1 LVTQR
6 GNLRLIAPVDGLV
19 SSRDAD
25 PGTTVVAGQ
34 AVVEV
39 IDPKSLWLNVR
50 FDQISAAGL
59 AAGLPTH
66 IVLRSRSGHVLAG
79 HLLRVEPKADAVT
92 EEMLAK
98 VSFDLPPDPLPPL
111 GELAEVTVDLPALP
125 AAPVIPNAAIHR
137 ENGQV
142 GVWQAMGGDLHF
154 TPVKLGVADLD
165 GQVQIRDGLKN
176 SDQVVV
182 YSEKVLTAHS
192 RIHVVEHIPG
202 AAR

>member
-1 LVTQR
+1 
-6 GNLRLIAPVDGLV
+6 
-19 SSRDAD
+19 
-25 PGTTVVAGQ
+25 
-34 AVVEV
+34 
-39 IDPKSLWLNVR
+39 
-50 FDQISAAGL
+50 
-59 AAGLPTH
+59 
-66 IVLRSRSGHVLAG
+66 
-79 HLLRVEPKADAVT
+79 
-92 EEMLAK
+92 
-98 VSFDLPPDPLPPL
+98 LPPL